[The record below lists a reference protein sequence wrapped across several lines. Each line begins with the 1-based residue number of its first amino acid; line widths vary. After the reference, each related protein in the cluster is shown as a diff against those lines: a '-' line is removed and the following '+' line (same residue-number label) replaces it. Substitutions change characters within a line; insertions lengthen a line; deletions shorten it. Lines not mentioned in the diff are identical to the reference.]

1 MPSTG
6 GSHRESAPGV
16 SAGAGELTLTL
27 RDLFRART
35 SLTGADRR
43 AADAILARPT
53 DSGGDYVGEGYKPVS
68 YGSASPKSYCP
79 ETGRVCVHWVSTGPE
94 KVADLTDANRND
106 VPDYV
111 ETVHAT
117 TLEVW
122 KREVDGLGYR
132 EPMPDGG
139 LSATRGNPDDR
150 LDVFL
155 ADLGSRGLYGY
166 CAPDGLNFRAR
177 TQPGYCV
184 LDNDYAT
191 AQFHTAP
198 LRALRVTA
206 AHEFFHA
213 IQFAYDTFEDIWF
226 MEGTA
231 TWMEDQVYDSI
242 NDNYQFLRYSPIR
255 FPRTSLD
262 HSSGSFPYGSFLF
275 FTFVSEQRGV
285 GTVRDFWERAGAG
298 STSLQAV
305 HDGIGASAWSGFF
318 SMFGSFNTLPAGSYS
333 ERSGYPAPAW
343 WLRKTLSKRSRSTGM
358 QTMQVGHLGNS
369 AMLLSPHGKL
379 GRRTRLLVTVDG
391 PPVSAGTV
399 ALLQRRY
406 ANGRVQH
413 SRMSLNANG
422 DGRALVG
429 FSRRTLR
436 SLAVVVTNSSRS
448 GSAQK
453 FRVLAKLR

>member
-1 MPSTG
+1 
-6 GSHRESAPGV
+6 
-16 SAGAGELTLTL
+16 
-27 RDLFRART
+27 
-35 SLTGADRR
+35 
-43 AADAILARPT
+43 
-53 DSGGDYVGEGYKPVS
+53 
-68 YGSASPKSYCP
+68 
-79 ETGRVCVHWVSTGPE
+79 
-94 KVADLTDANRND
+94 
-106 VPDYV
+106 
-111 ETVHAT
+111 
-117 TLEVW
+117 
-122 KREVDGLGYR
+122 
-132 EPMPDGG
+132 MPDGG
-139 LSATRGNPDDR
+139 LPALQGNPDAK
-150 LDVFL
+150 LDIFL

-166 CAPDGLNFRAR
+166 CAPDGVNSRSR

-184 LDNDYAT
+184 LDNDYAS

-213 IQFAYDTFEDIWF
+213 IQFGYDAGEDPWF

-255 FPRTSLD
+255 YPRTPLD
-262 HSSGSFPYGSFLF
+262 RNSGPFIYGAFLF

-285 GTVRDFWERAGAG
+285 DTVRDFWNRAGSG
-298 STSLQAV
+298 STSVQAV

-318 SMFGSFNTLPAGSYS
+318 SLFGSFNTLPAGSYT
-333 ERSGYPAPAW
+333 ERAGYPAPTW
-343 WLRKTLSKRSRSTGM
+343 WLRKTLTQRSRSTGW

-369 AMLLSPHGKL
+369 AMLLSPHRKL
-379 GRRTRLLVTVDG
+379 GRRTKLLVTVDG

-413 SRMSLNANG
+413 SRMALNASG
-422 DGRALVG
+422 DGRARVA
-429 FSRRTLR
+429 FDRRTLR
-436 SLAVVVTNSSRS
+436 SLAVVVTNSARS
-448 GSAQK
+448 GPAQK